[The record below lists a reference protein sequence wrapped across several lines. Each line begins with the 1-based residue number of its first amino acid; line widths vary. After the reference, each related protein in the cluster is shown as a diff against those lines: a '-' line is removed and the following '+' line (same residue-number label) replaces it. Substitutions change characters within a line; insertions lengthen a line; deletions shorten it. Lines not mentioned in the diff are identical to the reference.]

1 MFFIYPTHPIN
12 LIIIKKI
19 NPKNSH
25 LCICQMA
32 DISAHQKIMDQYFII
47 DFDSTFTQVEAL
59 DELARISLKNH
70 PDRELIYK
78 QIEDLTN
85 ASMEGKLSFTQ
96 SLENRVKLL
105 QANREHLKQLVTH
118 LKKKV
123 STSFSRNTIF
133 FKNHADE
140 VLIVSGGFKEFII
153 PVVTEYHIKNENI
166 YANTFVF
173 DEGGNIIG
181 YDRENPLSQE
191 GGKVKLLKELN
202 LPGEIFGIGD
212 GYSDFQL
219 KESGMIKKFF
229 AFTENIERKSVTEK
243 ADHIT
248 PSFDEFLYIN
258 KLPRAISYPKN
269 RIKCLVVGE
278 VEEEAL
284 AQMRKEG
291 YNIRQRD
298 TIEEKYLEEAGI
310 LFCDEASQPTI
321 EQLQNAGR
329 LKVIG
334 IFGKIS
340 NKKLAEA
347 ACENGIIIF
356 DDPKHNPRNDDFIPK
371 RVMAFMNEGK
381 THTSCN
387 FPDLQPPRVN
397 NAHRLIHIHKNVP
410 GILAKINDVFAR
422 HNMNIVG
429 EFLVTNAQIGYV
441 ITDVNTGYDTSV
453 LNELKAIEQT
463 IKFRLLY

>member
-1 MFFIYPTHPIN
+1 
-12 LIIIKKI
+12 
-19 NPKNSH
+19 
-25 LCICQMA
+25 
-32 DISAHQKIMDQYFII
+32 MDQYFII

-70 PDRELIYK
+70 PDREKIYQ
-78 QIEDLTN
+78 QIDDLTN
-85 ASMEGKLSFTQ
+85 ASMEGRLSFTQ
-96 SLENRVKLL
+96 SLEARVKLL
-105 QANREHLKQLVTH
+105 QANREHLKQLITH

-133 FKNHADE
+133 FKNHQDK
-140 VLIVSGGFKEFII
+140 VLIVSGGFKEFIT
-153 PVVTEYHIKNENI
+153 PVVTEYHIKKENI
-166 YANTFVF
+166 YANTFMF
-173 DEGGNIIG
+173 DDDGNIIG

-229 AFTENIERKSVTEK
+229 AFTENIERKSVAEK

-269 RIKCLVVGE
+269 RIKCLVVGDI
-278 VEEEAL
+278 EEDAL

-291 YNIRQRD
+291 YNIRQRES
-298 TIEEKYLEEAGI
+298 IEDKYLEEAGI
-310 LFCDEASQPTI
+310 LFCDEENQPTP

-334 IFGKIS
+334 IFGKINS
-340 NKKLAEA
+340 RKLAEA

-387 FPDLQPPRVN
+387 FPDLQPPRIN

-422 HNMNIVG
+422 HNINIVG
-429 EFLVTNAQIGYV
+429 EFLVTNPQIGYV
-441 ITDVNTGYDTSV
+441 ITDVESGYDTQV

>member
-1 MFFIYPTHPIN
+1 MSQF
-12 LIIIKKI
+12 
-19 NPKNSH
+19 
-25 LCICQMA
+25 
-32 DISAHQKIMDQYFII
+32 FII

-70 PDRELIYK
+70 PDREKIYQ

-85 ASMEGKLSFTQ
+85 ASMEGKLSFSE
-96 SLENRVKLL
+96 SLERRVQLL
-105 QANREHLKQLVTH
+105 QANREHLKLLISH

-133 FKNHADE
+133 FKNHTDE
-140 VLIVSGGFKEFII
+140 VLIVSGGFKEFIT
-153 PVVTEYHIKNENI
+153 PVVTEYHIKKENI
-166 YANTFVF
+166 YANTFKF
-173 DEGGNIIG
+173 DDEGNIIG
-181 YDRENPLSQE
+181 YDRENPLSKE
-191 GGKVKLLKELN
+191 GGKVILLKELK
-202 LPGEIFGIGD
+202 LEGDIYGIGD

-269 RIKCLVVGE
+269 RIKCLVVGNI
-278 VEEEAL
+278 EEDAL
-284 AQMRKEG
+284 TQMQKEG

-298 TIEEKYLEEAGI
+298 TIEQEYLEEAGV
-310 LFCDEASQPTI
+310 LLCDEENQPSP
-321 EQLQNAGR
+321 EQLQNVGR

-334 IFGKIS
+334 CFGKA
-340 NKKLAEA
+340 NRKLAEA
-347 ACENGIIIF
+347 ACEAGIIIF
-356 DDPKHNPRNDDFIPK
+356 DDPKHNPRNDDFLPK
-371 RVMAFMNEGK
+371 RVIAFMNEGK

-387 FPDLQPPRVN
+387 FPDLQPPRIN
-397 NAHRLIHIHKNVP
+397 NAHRLIHLHKNVP

-422 HNMNIVG
+422 HNINIVA
-429 EFLVTNAQIGYV
+429 EFLVTNEKIGYV
-441 ITDVNTGYDTSV
+441 ITDVNKGYDTEV
-453 LNELKAIEQT
+453 LNELKAIEHT